1 MWDKLGPAIVA
12 ASPVCWDPVQNSNQ
26 HNQGESMKVKI
37 NIEWRKSKQ
46 EPEAPENVIRDALK
60 MAGWTVGHIEVQ
72 GAWDE
77 DKPAT
82 PQGPWNQ
89 DRLPHEWIVD
99 GFLTGK

>member
-1 MWDKLGPAIVA
+1 
-12 ASPVCWDPVQNSNQ
+12 
-26 HNQGESMKVKI
+26 MKVKI
-37 NIEWRKSKQ
+37 NLEWRKSKQ
-46 EPEAPENVIRDALK
+46 EPEAPEKVIRDALK

-72 GAWDE
+72 GVWDE